1 MFRGNFY
8 TAGFAAGVP
17 QPVFEKPC
25 DIACLVTPSN
35 SYLSFRFLSLGW
47 AARHLPAH
55 CVRRYLLLH
64 LCRSHA
70 EVWKPEQAPEAVVD
84 DVGKCITH
92 RQLFWSR
99 VIDVG
104 VQCHT
109 SGRRRIPARS
119 LQDPPTEDCFAPCQR
134 IHGEV
139 SVQEEGRWTK
149 ASAPVKRRLFVPPT
163 PPAASLA
170 QHQKPIPCPRTETEE
185 SRTQRTVL
193 SLWDDSNEP
202 ATELGLI
209 KPVSRLGCS
218 FSPNPDASREKI
230 ISQRTP
236 RRDGIIQFW
245 IFDGKV
251 TSWTTATQN

>member
-104 VQCHT
+104 VRCHT

-139 SVQEEGRWTK
+139 SVQEEGRG
-149 ASAPVKRRLFVPPT
+149 RRHRL
-163 PPAASLA
+163 
-170 QHQKPIPCPRTETEE
+170 
-185 SRTQRTVL
+185 
-193 SLWDDSNEP
+193 LWN
-202 ATELGLI
+202 G
-209 KPVSRLGCS
+209 GCS
-218 FSPNPDASREKI
+218 FP
-230 ISQRTP
+230 QLHQP
-236 RRDGIIQFW
+236 RRWRSIRRPFPAPGQKQRSQGRRGRCSASEMIRMNQPQ
-245 IFDGKV
+245 
-251 TSWTTATQN
+251 SWGWSNQCRG